1 MVMWTIVPDMFL
13 FSKDDPKF
21 LENQYN
27 EIEYSNKIL
36 VTRKL
41 NEKQYEIVR
50 IITTDPRDYLNEKIQ
65 PGSIINSN
73 LF

>member
-27 EIEYSNKIL
+27 EIEFSNNIL

>member
-1 MVMWTIVPDMFL
+1 MWTIVPDMFL

-21 LENQYN
+21 LENEYN
-27 EIEYSNKIL
+27 EIEFSNKIL

>member
-21 LENQYN
+21 LENEYN
-27 EIEYSNKIL
+27 EIEFSNKIL

>member
-1 MVMWTIVPDMFL
+1 MWTIVPDMFL

-21 LENQYN
+21 LENQYD
-27 EIEYSNKIL
+27 EIEFSNKIL

>member
-1 MVMWTIVPDMFL
+1 MWTIVPDMFL

-27 EIEYSNKIL
+27 EIEFSNKIL

>member
-27 EIEYSNKIL
+27 EIEFSNKIL

>member
-1 MVMWTIVPDMFL
+1 MWTIVPDMLL

-21 LENQYN
+21 LENEYN
-27 EIEYSNKIL
+27 EIEFSNKIL

>member
-21 LENQYN
+21 LENQYD
-27 EIEYSNKIL
+27 EIEFSNKIL